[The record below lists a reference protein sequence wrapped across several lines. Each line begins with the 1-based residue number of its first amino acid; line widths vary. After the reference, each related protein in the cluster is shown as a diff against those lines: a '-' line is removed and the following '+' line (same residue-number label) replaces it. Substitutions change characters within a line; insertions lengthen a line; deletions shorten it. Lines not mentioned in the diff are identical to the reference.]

1 MAANLEA
8 VDNVV
13 KQYVAEVRRVMP
25 IDKAVLFGSYAKGTA
40 TKWSDV
46 DVCFFSDAFD
56 LDHSVDIV
64 TKLLGI
70 AGKYHPDYCIEP
82 RVFLTSDI
90 EDDNPFVREVLRT
103 GREII

>member
-40 TKWSDV
+40 ALYCT
-46 DVCFFSDAFD
+46 FS
-56 LDHSVDIV
+56 
-64 TKLLGI
+64 
-70 AGKYHPDYCIEP
+70 P
-82 RVFLTSDI
+82 
-90 EDDNPFVREVLRT
+90 LRART
-103 GREII
+103 ARR